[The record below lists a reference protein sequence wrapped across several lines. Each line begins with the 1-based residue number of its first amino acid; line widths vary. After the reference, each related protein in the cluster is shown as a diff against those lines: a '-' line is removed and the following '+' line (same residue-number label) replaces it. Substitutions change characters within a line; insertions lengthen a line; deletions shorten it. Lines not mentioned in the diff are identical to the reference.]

1 MNLINEASPH
11 FHGKGSTQWI
21 MGMVCL
27 SLLPTLVASVFLYGL
42 GAPLLVLVCVAT
54 ALVTE
59 HVCCKLM
66 HRESTAGDLSCVVT
80 AMLFA
85 FTLPADCGY
94 FPAILGTVF
103 AVAVVKMLFGGIGC
117 NFANPAVAGRVV
129 YHAPPMPS
137 VAPRVPSPRHHG
149 PSARRH
155 HWRHPLAMNAAG
167 DAPYSYLE
175 MMFGLHAG
183 ALGETCIIT
192 LLAGYVFLLVMRVV
206 DAWATVPFIA
216 TVAVITGIAGQDA
229 LYQVLSGGLAL
240 GAFYMATDYTTT
252 PMTPKGKIIFG
263 IGCGVIT
270 ALVRLFAA
278 APEGVAFSILFM
290 NMFTPLI
297 DRYTRPQPAGGVK
310 HALV

>member
-59 HVCCKLM
+59 HVCCRLM
-66 HRESTAGDLSCVVT
+66 NRESTAGDLSCVVT

-85 FTLPADCGY
+85 FTLPANCGY

-103 AVAVVKMLFGGIGC
+103 AIAVVKMLFGGIGC
-117 NFANPAVAGRVV
+117 NFANPAVAARVFIMLAMPIALGAYPDIMGRPLD
-129 YHAPPMPS
+129 AITG
-137 VAPRVPSPRHHG
+137 AT
-149 PSARRH
+149 
-155 HWRHPLAMNAAG
+155 PLAMNAAG
-167 DAPYSYLE
+167 DAPYSYMD

-216 TVAVITGIAGQDA
+216 TVAVITGFAGQDA
-229 LYQVLSGGLAL
+229 IYQVLSGGLAL

-270 ALVRLFAA
+270 ALVRLRAA

>member
-1 MNLINEASPH
+1 
-11 FHGKGSTQWI
+11 
-21 MGMVCL
+21 
-27 SLLPTLVASVFLYGL
+27 
-42 GAPLLVLVCVAT
+42 
-54 ALVTE
+54 
-59 HVCCKLM
+59 
-66 HRESTAGDLSCVVT
+66 
-80 AMLFA
+80 
-85 FTLPADCGY
+85 
-94 FPAILGTVF
+94 
-103 AVAVVKMLFGGIGC
+103 
-117 NFANPAVAGRVV
+117 
-129 YHAPPMPS
+129 
-137 VAPRVPSPRHHG
+137 
-149 PSARRH
+149 
-155 HWRHPLAMNAAG
+155 MNAAG
-167 DAPYSYLE
+167 DAPYSYME
-175 MMFGLHAG
+175 MMLGLHAG

-206 DAWATVPFIA
+206 DAWATVPFIV
-216 TVAVITGIAGQDA
+216 TVAVITGFAGQDA
-229 LYQVLSGGLAL
+229 IYQVLSGGLAL

>member
-59 HVCCKLM
+59 HVCCRLM
-66 HRESTAGDLSCVVT
+66 NRESTAGDLSCVVT

-85 FTLPADCGY
+85 FTLPANCGY

-103 AVAVVKMLFGGIGC
+103 AIAVVKMLFGGIGC
-117 NFANPAVAGRVV
+117 NFANPAVAARVFIMLAMPIALGAYPDIMGRPLD
-129 YHAPPMPS
+129 AITG
-137 VAPRVPSPRHHG
+137 AT
-149 PSARRH
+149 
-155 HWRHPLAMNAAG
+155 PLAMNAAG
-167 DAPYSYLE
+167 DAPYSYMD

-183 ALGETCIIT
+183 ALGETCTIT

-216 TVAVITGIAGQDA
+216 TVAVITGFAGQDA
-229 LYQVLSGGLAL
+229 IYQVLSGGLAL

>member
-59 HVCCKLM
+59 HVCCRLM
-66 HRESTAGDLSCVVT
+66 NRESTAGDLSCVVT

-103 AVAVVKMLFGGIGC
+103 AIAVVKMLFGGIGC
-117 NFANPAVAGRVV
+117 NFANPAVAARVFIMLAMPIALGAYPDIMGRPLD
-129 YHAPPMPS
+129 AITG
-137 VAPRVPSPRHHG
+137 AT
-149 PSARRH
+149 
-155 HWRHPLAMNAAG
+155 PLAMNAAG
-167 DAPYSYLE
+167 DAPYSYMD

-216 TVAVITGIAGQDA
+216 TVAVITGFAGQDA
-229 LYQVLSGGLAL
+229 ISHVLSGGLAL

>member
-59 HVCCKLM
+59 HVCCRLM
-66 HRESTAGDLSCVVT
+66 NRESTAGDLSCVVT

-85 FTLPADCGY
+85 FTLPANCGY

-103 AVAVVKMLFGGIGC
+103 AIAVVKMLFGGIGC
-117 NFANPAVAGRVV
+117 NFANPAVAARVFIMLAMPIALGAYPDIMGRPLD
-129 YHAPPMPS
+129 AITG
-137 VAPRVPSPRHHG
+137 AT
-149 PSARRH
+149 
-155 HWRHPLAMNAAG
+155 PLAMNAAG
-167 DAPYSYLE
+167 DAPYSYMD

-216 TVAVITGIAGQDA
+216 TVAVITGFA
-229 LYQVLSGGLAL
+229 
-240 GAFYMATDYTTT
+240 
-252 PMTPKGKIIFG
+252 G

>member
-59 HVCCKLM
+59 HVCCRLM
-66 HRESTAGDLSCVVT
+66 NRESTAGDLSCVVT

-103 AVAVVKMLFGGIGC
+103 AIAVVKMLFGGIGC
-117 NFANPAVAGRVV
+117 NFANPAVAARVV
-129 YHAPPMPS
+129 VMLAMPIALG
-137 VAPRVPSPRHHG
+137 VYPDVMGRPLDAITG
-149 PSARRH
+149 AT
-155 HWRHPLAMNAAG
+155 PLAMNAAG
-167 DAPYSYLE
+167 DAPYSYMD

-216 TVAVITGIAGQDA
+216 TVAVITGFAGQDA
-229 LYQVLSGGLAL
+229 IYQVLSGGLAL

>member
-59 HVCCKLM
+59 HVCCRLM
-66 HRESTAGDLSCVVT
+66 NRESTAGDLSCVVT

-85 FTLPADCGY
+85 FTLPANCGY

-103 AVAVVKMLFGGIGC
+103 AIAVVKMLFGGIGC
-117 NFANPAVAGRVV
+117 NFANPAVAARVFIMLAMPIALGAYPDIMGRPLD
-129 YHAPPMPS
+129 AITG
-137 VAPRVPSPRHHG
+137 AT
-149 PSARRH
+149 
-155 HWRHPLAMNAAG
+155 PLAMNAAG
-167 DAPYSYLE
+167 DAPYSYMD

-216 TVAVITGIAGQDA
+216 TVAVITGFAGHDA
-229 LYQVLSGGLAL
+229 IYQVLSGGLAL

>member
-59 HVCCKLM
+59 HVCCRLM
-66 HRESTAGDLSCVVT
+66 NRESTAGDLSCVVT

-103 AVAVVKMLFGGIGC
+103 AIAVVKMLFGGIGC
-117 NFANPAVAGRVV
+117 NFANPAVAARVFIMLAMPIALGAYPDIMGRPLD
-129 YHAPPMPS
+129 AITG
-137 VAPRVPSPRHHG
+137 AT
-149 PSARRH
+149 
-155 HWRHPLAMNAAG
+155 PLAMNAAG
-167 DAPYSYLE
+167 DAPYSYMD

-216 TVAVITGIAGQDA
+216 TVAVITGFAGQDA
-229 LYQVLSGGLAL
+229 IYQVLSGGLAL
-240 GAFYMATDYTTT
+240 GAFYMATDYITT

>member
-59 HVCCKLM
+59 HVCCRLM
-66 HRESTAGDLSCVVT
+66 NRESTAGDLSCVVT

-85 FTLPADCGY
+85 FTLPGDCGY

-103 AVAVVKMLFGGIGC
+103 AIAVVKMLFGGIGC
-117 NFANPAVAGRVV
+117 NFANPAVAARVFIMLAMPIALGACPDIMGRPLD
-129 YHAPPMPS
+129 AITG
-137 VAPRVPSPRHHG
+137 AT
-149 PSARRH
+149 
-155 HWRHPLAMNAAG
+155 PLAMNAAG
-167 DAPYSYLE
+167 DAPYSYMD

-216 TVAVITGIAGQDA
+216 TVAVITGFAGQDA
-229 LYQVLSGGLAL
+229 IYQVLSGGLAL

>member
-59 HVCCKLM
+59 HVCCRLM
-66 HRESTAGDLSCVVT
+66 NRESTAGDLSCVVT

-85 FTLPADCGY
+85 FTLPANCGY

-103 AVAVVKMLFGGIGC
+103 AIAVVKMLFGGIGC
-117 NFANPAVAGRVV
+117 NFANPAVAARVFIMLAMPIALGAYPDIMGRPLD
-129 YHAPPMPS
+129 AITG
-137 VAPRVPSPRHHG
+137 AT
-149 PSARRH
+149 
-155 HWRHPLAMNAAG
+155 PLAMNAAG
-167 DAPYSYLE
+167 DAPYSYMD

-216 TVAVITGIAGQDA
+216 TVAAITGFAGQDA
-229 LYQVLSGGLAL
+229 IYQVLSGGLAL

>member
-59 HVCCKLM
+59 HVCCRLM
-66 HRESTAGDLSCVVT
+66 NRESTAGDLSCVVT

-85 FTLPADCGY
+85 FTLPANCGY

-103 AVAVVKMLFGGIGC
+103 AIAVVKMLFGGIGC
-117 NFANPAVAGRVV
+117 NFANPAVAARVFIMLAMPIALGAYPDIMGRPLD
-129 YHAPPMPS
+129 AITG
-137 VAPRVPSPRHHG
+137 AT
-149 PSARRH
+149 
-155 HWRHPLAMNAAG
+155 PLAMNVAG
-167 DAPYSYLE
+167 DAPYSYMD

-216 TVAVITGIAGQDA
+216 TVAVITGFAGQDA
-229 LYQVLSGGLAL
+229 IYQVLSGGLAL

>member
-59 HVCCKLM
+59 HVCCRLM
-66 HRESTAGDLSCVVT
+66 NRESTAGDLSCVVT

-103 AVAVVKMLFGGIGC
+103 AIAVVKMLFGGIGC
-117 NFANPAVAGRVV
+117 NFANPAVAARVFIMLAMPIALGAYPDIMGRPLD
-129 YHAPPMPS
+129 AITG
-137 VAPRVPSPRHHG
+137 AT
-149 PSARRH
+149 
-155 HWRHPLAMNAAG
+155 PLAMNVAG
-167 DAPYSYLE
+167 DAPYSYMD

-216 TVAVITGIAGQDA
+216 TVAVITGFAGQDA
-229 LYQVLSGGLAL
+229 IYQVLSGGLAL

>member
-59 HVCCKLM
+59 HVCCRLM
-66 HRESTAGDLSCVVT
+66 NRESTVGDLSCVVT

-103 AVAVVKMLFGGIGC
+103 AIAVVKMLFGGIGC
-117 NFANPAVAGRVV
+117 NFANPAVAARVFIMLAMPIALGAYPDIMGRPLD
-129 YHAPPMPS
+129 AITG
-137 VAPRVPSPRHHG
+137 AT
-149 PSARRH
+149 
-155 HWRHPLAMNAAG
+155 PLAMNAAG
-167 DAPYSYLE
+167 DAPYSYMD

-216 TVAVITGIAGQDA
+216 TVAVITGFAGQDA
-229 LYQVLSGGLAL
+229 IYQVLSGGLAL

>member
-59 HVCCKLM
+59 HVCCRLM
-66 HRESTAGDLSCVVT
+66 NRESTAGDLSCVVT

-85 FTLPADCGY
+85 FTLPANCGY

-103 AVAVVKMLFGGIGC
+103 AIAVVKMLFGGIGC
-117 NFANPAVAGRVV
+117 NFANPAVAARVFIMLAMPIALGAYPDIMGRPLD
-129 YHAPPMPS
+129 AITG
-137 VAPRVPSPRHHG
+137 AT
-149 PSARRH
+149 
-155 HWRHPLAMNAAG
+155 PLAMNAAG
-167 DAPYSYLE
+167 DAPYSYMD

-216 TVAVITGIAGQDA
+216 TVAVITGFAGQDA
-229 LYQVLSGGLAL
+229 IYQVLSGGLAL

-270 ALVRLFAA
+270 AFVRLFAA

>member
-59 HVCCKLM
+59 HVCCRLM
-66 HRESTAGDLSCVVT
+66 NRESTAGDLSCVVT

-85 FTLPADCGY
+85 FTLPANCGY

-103 AVAVVKMLFGGIGC
+103 AIAVVKMLFGGIGC
-117 NFANPAVAGRVV
+117 NFANPAVAARVFIMLAMPIALGAYPDIMGRPLD
-129 YHAPPMPS
+129 AITG
-137 VAPRVPSPRHHG
+137 AT
-149 PSARRH
+149 
-155 HWRHPLAMNAAG
+155 PLAMNAAG
-167 DAPYSYLE
+167 DAPYSYMD

-216 TVAVITGIAGQDA
+216 TVAVITGFAGQDA
-229 LYQVLSGGLAL
+229 IYQVLSGGLAL

-252 PMTPKGKIIFG
+252 PMTPQGKIIFG

>member
-59 HVCCKLM
+59 HVCCRLM
-66 HRESTAGDLSCVVT
+66 NRESTAGDLSCVVT

-103 AVAVVKMLFGGIGC
+103 AIAVVKMLFGGIGC
-117 NFANPAVAGRVV
+117 NFANPAVAARVFIMLAMPIALGAYPDIMGRPLD
-129 YHAPPMPS
+129 AITG
-137 VAPRVPSPRHHG
+137 AT
-149 PSARRH
+149 
-155 HWRHPLAMNAAG
+155 PLAMNAAG
-167 DAPYSYLE
+167 DAPYSYMD

-192 LLAGYVFLLVMRVV
+192 LLVGYVFLLVMRVV
-206 DAWATVPFIA
+206 DAWATVPFIV
-216 TVAVITGIAGQDA
+216 TVAVITGFAGQDGI
-229 LYQVLSGGLAL
+229 YQVLSGGLAL

>member
-11 FHGKGSTQWI
+11 FHGKGSTQLI

-59 HVCCKLM
+59 HVCCRLM
-66 HRESTAGDLSCVVT
+66 NRESTAGDLSCVVT

-103 AVAVVKMLFGGIGC
+103 AIAVVKMLFGGIGC
-117 NFANPAVAGRVV
+117 NFANPAVAARVFIMLAMPIALGAYPDIMGRPLD
-129 YHAPPMPS
+129 AITG
-137 VAPRVPSPRHHG
+137 AT
-149 PSARRH
+149 
-155 HWRHPLAMNAAG
+155 PLAMNAAG
-167 DAPYSYLE
+167 DAPYSYMD

-216 TVAVITGIAGQDA
+216 TVAVITGFAGQDA
-229 LYQVLSGGLAL
+229 IYQVLSGGLAL

-252 PMTPKGKIIFG
+252 PTTPKGKIIFG

>member
-59 HVCCKLM
+59 HVCCRLM
-66 HRESTAGDLSCVVT
+66 NRESTAGDLSCVVT

-103 AVAVVKMLFGGIGC
+103 AIAVVKMLFGGIGC
-117 NFANPAVAGRVV
+117 NFANPAVAARVFIMLAMPIALGAYPDIMGRPLD
-129 YHAPPMPS
+129 AITG
-137 VAPRVPSPRHHG
+137 AT
-149 PSARRH
+149 
-155 HWRHPLAMNAAG
+155 PLAMKAAG
-167 DAPYSYLE
+167 DAPYSYMD

-216 TVAVITGIAGQDA
+216 TVAVITGFAGQDA
-229 LYQVLSGGLAL
+229 IYQVLSGGLAL

>member
-59 HVCCKLM
+59 HVCCRLM
-66 HRESTAGDLSCVVT
+66 NRESTAGDLSCVVT

-85 FTLPADCGY
+85 FTLPANCGY

-103 AVAVVKMLFGGIGC
+103 AIAVVKMLFGGIGC
-117 NFANPAVAGRVV
+117 NFANPAVAARVFVMLAMPIALGAYPDIMGRPLD
-129 YHAPPMPS
+129 AITG
-137 VAPRVPSPRHHG
+137 AT
-149 PSARRH
+149 
-155 HWRHPLAMNAAG
+155 PLAMNAAG
-167 DAPYSYLE
+167 DASYSYMD

-216 TVAVITGIAGQDA
+216 TVAVITGFAGQDA
-229 LYQVLSGGLAL
+229 IYQVLSGGLAL

>member
-59 HVCCKLM
+59 HVCCRLM
-66 HRESTAGDLSCVVT
+66 NRESTAGDLSCVVT

-85 FTLPADCGY
+85 FTLPANCGY

-103 AVAVVKMLFGGIGC
+103 AIAVVKMLFGGIGC
-117 NFANPAVAGRVV
+117 NFATPAVAARVFIMLAMPIALGAYPDIMGRPLD
-129 YHAPPMPS
+129 AITG
-137 VAPRVPSPRHHG
+137 AT
-149 PSARRH
+149 
-155 HWRHPLAMNAAG
+155 PLAMNAAG
-167 DAPYSYLE
+167 DAPYSYMD

-216 TVAVITGIAGQDA
+216 TVAVITGFAGQDA
-229 LYQVLSGGLAL
+229 IYQVLSGGLAL

>member
-27 SLLPTLVASVFLYGL
+27 SRLPTLEASVFLYGL
-42 GAPLLVLVCVAT
+42 GAPLLVVVCVAT

-59 HVCCKLM
+59 HVCCRLM
-66 HRESTAGDLSCVVT
+66 NRESTAGDLSCVVT

-85 FTLPADCGY
+85 FTLPANCGY

-103 AVAVVKMLFGGIGC
+103 AIAVVKMLFGGIGC
-117 NFANPAVAGRVV
+117 NFANPAVAARVFIMLAMPIALGAYPDIMGRPLD
-129 YHAPPMPS
+129 AITG
-137 VAPRVPSPRHHG
+137 AT
-149 PSARRH
+149 
-155 HWRHPLAMNAAG
+155 PLAMNAAG
-167 DAPYSYLE
+167 DAPYSYMD

-216 TVAVITGIAGQDA
+216 TVAVITGFAGQDA
-229 LYQVLSGGLAL
+229 IYQVLSGGLAL

>member
-42 GAPLLVLVCVAT
+42 GATLLVLVCVAT

-59 HVCCKLM
+59 HVCCRLM
-66 HRESTAGDLSCVVT
+66 NRESTAGDLSCVVT

-103 AVAVVKMLFGGIGC
+103 AIAVVKMLFGGIGC
-117 NFANPAVAGRVV
+117 NFANPAVAARVFIMLAMPIALGAYPDIMGRPLD
-129 YHAPPMPS
+129 AITG
-137 VAPRVPSPRHHG
+137 AT
-149 PSARRH
+149 
-155 HWRHPLAMNAAG
+155 PLAMNAAG
-167 DAPYSYLE
+167 DAPYSYMD

-206 DAWATVPFIA
+206 DAWATVPFIV
-216 TVAVITGIAGQDA
+216 TVAVITGFAGQDA
-229 LYQVLSGGLAL
+229 IYQVLSGGLAL

>member
-59 HVCCKLM
+59 HVCCRLM
-66 HRESTAGDLSCVVT
+66 NRESTAGDLSCVVT

-103 AVAVVKMLFGGIGC
+103 AIAVVKMLFGGIGC
-117 NFANPAVAGRVV
+117 NFANPAVAARVFIMLAMPIALGAYPDIMGRPLD
-129 YHAPPMPS
+129 AITG
-137 VAPRVPSPRHHG
+137 AT
-149 PSARRH
+149 
-155 HWRHPLAMNAAG
+155 PLAMNAAG
-167 DAPYSYLE
+167 DAPYSYMD

-216 TVAVITGIAGQDA
+216 TVAVITGFAGQDVV
-229 LYQVLSGGLAL
+229 YQVLSGGLAL

>member
-59 HVCCKLM
+59 HVCCRLM
-66 HRESTAGDLSCVVT
+66 NRESTAGDLSCVVT

-85 FTLPADCGY
+85 FTLPANCGY

-103 AVAVVKMLFGGIGC
+103 AIAVVKMLFGGIGC
-117 NFANPAVAGRVV
+117 NFANPAAAARVFIMLAMPIALGAYPDIMGRPLD
-129 YHAPPMPS
+129 AITG
-137 VAPRVPSPRHHG
+137 AT
-149 PSARRH
+149 
-155 HWRHPLAMNAAG
+155 PLAMNAAG
-167 DAPYSYLE
+167 DAPYSYMD

-216 TVAVITGIAGQDA
+216 TVAVITGFAGQDA
-229 LYQVLSGGLAL
+229 IYQVLSGGLAL